1 MKWLF
6 IPVHPGQVENEITQ
20 RDQFNNDSV
29 SLSESLV
36 RETVQNSLDAA
47 VSSDAQVKVV
57 FRWITQEDG
66 LGSDFMRKLFVGH
79 LEHAKEVLGESLKK
93 AKFDRPKALVIEDF
107 GTKGLTG
114 KVDGKDYENFCD
126 FWRRHG
132 KSHKKGKDRG
142 RWGLGKL
149 VFSSSSK
156 VRAFFGATRRADD
169 ERLHIMGQTVLGLH
183 THEGKEYPPHAF
195 FCSRKELA
203 GEDFP
208 VPLEDPDLVDDFLQN
223 FDLMRTDE
231 TGLSVI
237 IPFPSRELEK
247 EEMIGV
253 AIGHYYY
260 PLITG
265 QLVLQFDDVV
275 IDKNNI
281 RDLAHKYAE
290 GKFNDV
296 NALFDFIFSVTE
308 VEDEKLLVLNK
319 SWADDSKLDDQ
330 DFEDE
335 DVVEKIR
342 NDFSDGKLIGLK
354 LQVELNKKGSPRQR
368 TSFKAFIQR
377 PADLEKGEDL
387 YVRGGLTLPDESK
400 FGSRLALGAMVAEEE
415 PICAFLGDAENP
427 SHTKWIQNTE
437 KLKNNYSKYS
447 GTVKAVKRSLQNLY
461 DMIATVAEER
471 SEDALIGFF
480 SIQDSKDDKKKP
492 KKKKREVTP
501 IDYDA
506 PPPKPK
512 PYQVSEIDGGFSI
525 TSTPDSVLDGRPHR
539 LVIETAYEGKGNA
552 FKSYSKLDFDLA
564 KRGAFDIDLD
574 CSSAELLLK
583 NENRLEFEIDAL
595 PFKVQVEGFDRH
607 RDLRVKLETEVLSD
621 END

>member
-1 MKWLF
+1 M
-6 IPVHPGQVENEITQ
+6 
-20 RDQFNNDSV
+20 
-29 SLSESLV
+29 
-36 RETVQNSLDAA
+36 
-47 VSSDAQVKVV
+47 
-57 FRWITQEDG
+57 
-66 LGSDFMRKLFVGH
+66 
-79 LEHAKEVLGESLKK
+79 
-93 AKFDRPKALVIEDF
+93 
-107 GTKGLTG
+107 
-114 KVDGKDYENFCD
+114 
-126 FWRRHG
+126 
-132 KSHKKGKDRG
+132 
-142 RWGLGKL
+142 
-149 VFSSSSK
+149 
-156 VRAFFGATRRADD
+156 
-169 ERLHIMGQTVLGLH
+169 
-183 THEGKEYPPHAF
+183 
-195 FCSRKELA
+195 
-203 GEDFP
+203 
-208 VPLEDPDLVDDFLQN
+208 
-223 FDLMRTDE
+223 
-231 TGLSVI
+231 
-237 IPFPSRELEK
+237 
-247 EEMIGV
+247 
-253 AIGHYYY
+253 
-260 PLITG
+260 
-265 QLVLQFDDVV
+265 
-275 IDKNNI
+275 
-281 RDLAHKYAE
+281 
-290 GKFNDV
+290 

-335 DVVEKIR
+335 DVVDKIR
-342 NDFSDGKLIGLK
+342 NDFSEGKLIGLK
-354 LQVELNKKGSPRQR
+354 LPLELNKKDGPRQR

-377 PADLEKGEDL
+377 PMDLEKGEDL

-427 SHTKWIQNTE
+427 SHTKWIQITE

-471 SEDALIGFF
+471 SEDALVGFF
-480 SIQDSKDDKKKP
+480 SIQDSKDDKRKP

-512 PYQVSEIDGGFSI
+512 PYQVCEIDGGFSI
-525 TSTPDSVLDGRPHR
+525 TSTPDSVLDGIPHR

-552 FKSYSKLDFDLA
+552 FKSYSKFDFDFA

-574 CSSAELLLK
+574 CNSAELLLK

-595 PFKVQVEGFDRH
+595 PFKVQVEGFDHH